1 MASGIAHCP
10 ALMSYGATSWGPT
23 QKAALRQLQIT
34 VERIV
39 ADLIERGD
47 ALPDG
52 MIVASEPLVSIVTR

>member
-1 MASGIAHCP
+1 
-10 ALMSYGATSWGPT
+10 MSYGATSWGPT